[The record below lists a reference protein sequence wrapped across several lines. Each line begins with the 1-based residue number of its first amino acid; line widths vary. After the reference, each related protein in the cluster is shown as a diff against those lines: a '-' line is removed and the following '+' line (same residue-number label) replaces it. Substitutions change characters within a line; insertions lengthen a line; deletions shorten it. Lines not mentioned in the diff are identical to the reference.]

1 MRQTKEQSLLQGNI
15 LKSLISFAFPVL
27 LALFLQAMYGAA
39 DLIIVG
45 QFANTYEQSGVASGS
60 QLFNMITM
68 VITGLTMGVTVFVG
82 DCIGAGKPDK
92 AGQGIGTGIAIFAV
106 LAVIVTALVVPFSDA
121 LAAFMHAPAEA
132 FVQTSEYVRI
142 CGMGTVFITAYNVIG
157 AIFRGIGDSKTPL
170 ITVAIA
176 CVINI
181 LGDLLLVAGFGMG
194 AAGAAIAT
202 VSAQAISVFVSLH
215 FIGKKSLPFSFSK
228 RYIRFH
234 GPYLT
239 KILLVGVPI
248 ALQELLVQFSFLFIQ
263 TVVNGM
269 GVMESAAVGVAE
281 KVCVFLMLVASA
293 YMQSISAFVAQNN
306 GAGKLDR
313 SRKALFYGIKTALLA
328 GLLMGA
334 LAFFGGAGLA
344 SVFSN
349 EGAVI
354 AYAHDYLKAYAIDCL
369 LTAVLFCFVGYFNGC
384 GKTVFVMVQ
393 GVIGAFCVRI
403 PAVYLMSQIKGV
415 SLFHIGLTTPI
426 SSAAQILLCVVA
438 FRIFQRKQSSV
449 SNCLKSVKS

>member
-1 MRQTKEQSLLQGNI
+1 MSRSKEQRLLQGNI

-45 QFANTYEQSGVASGS
+45 QYADTYEQSGVASGS

-92 AGQGIGTGIAIFAV
+92 AGQGIGTGIAVFSV
-106 LAVIVTALVVPFSDA
+106 LAVVVTALVAPFSSN

-132 FVQTSEYVRI
+132 FTQTSGYVRI
-142 CGMGTVFITAYNVIG
+142 CGIGTVFITAYNVIG
-157 AIFRGIGDSKTPL
+157 AVFRGIGDSKTPL

-181 LGDLLLVAGFGMG
+181 FGDLLLVAGFGMG

-202 VSAQAISVFVSLH
+202 VSAQTISVVFSLY
-215 FIGKKSLPFSFSK
+215 FISKKKLPFVFSK
-228 RYIRFH
+228 KYIRFD
-234 GPYLT
+234 PVCLK

-248 ALQELLVQFSFLFIQ
+248 ALQEMLVQFSFLFIQ
-263 TVVNGM
+263 VVVNSM
-269 GVMESAAVGVAE
+269 GVIESAAVGVAE
-281 KVCVFLMLVASA
+281 KVCIFLMLVASA

-306 GAGKLDR
+306 GAGAFER
-313 SRKALFYGIKTALLA
+313 SRKALFYGIKTALVA
-328 GLLMGA
+328 GFVMGTVAFCGGDLLSA
-334 LAFFGGAGLA
+334 I
-344 SVFSN
+344 FSN
-349 EGAVI
+349 EEKVI

-384 GKTVFVMVQ
+384 GKTLFVMVQ
-393 GVIGAFCVRI
+393 GVFGAFCVRI
-403 PAVYLMSQIKGV
+403 PAVYLMSQVEGAT
-415 SLFHIGLTTPI
+415 LFHIGLGTPI
-426 SSAAQILLCVVA
+426 SSATQIILCILAYRFYRRHSDCRV
-438 FRIFQRKQSSV
+438 
-449 SNCLKSVKS
+449 

>member
-1 MRQTKEQSLLQGNI
+1 MNAAKEQSLIRGNI

-45 QFANTYEQSGVASGS
+45 QFADTYEQSGVASGS

-82 DCIGAGKPDK
+82 DCIGSGNSEKAGK
-92 AGQGIGTGIAIFAV
+92 GIGTGIAIFAV

-121 LAAFMHAPAEA
+121 LTTFMHAPAEA
-132 FVQTSEYVRI
+132 FAQTSEYVRI

-170 ITVAIA
+170 MTVAIA

-181 LGDLLLVAGFGMG
+181 LGDLLLVAGLGMG

-202 VSAQAISVFVSLH
+202 ISAQGISVIFSLY
-215 FIGKKSLPFSFSK
+215 FISRKNLPFVFSK
-228 RYIRFH
+228 RDIRFD
-234 GPYLT
+234 GSCVK

-248 ALQELLVQFSFLFIQ
+248 ALQEMLVQFSFLFIQ
-263 TVVNGM
+263 VIVNSM

-281 KVCVFLMLVASA
+281 KVCVFLMLVSSA

-306 GAGKLDR
+306 GAGEFER
-313 SRKALFYGIKTALLA
+313 SRKALFYGIKTALVA
-328 GLLMGA
+328 GFVMGA
-334 LAFFGGAGLA
+334 LSLFGGSVLA
-344 SVFSN
+344 SLFST
-349 EGAVI
+349 EEQVI

-393 GVIGAFCVRI
+393 GVVGAFCVRI
-403 PAVYLMSQIKGV
+403 PTVYLMSQMEGA
-415 SLFHIGLTTPI
+415 SLFHIGLGTPI
-426 SSAAQILLCVVA
+426 SSVAQIILCILA
-438 FRIFQRKQSSV
+438 YRFYKRNGEPQ
-449 SNCLKSVKS
+449 L